1 VTNIRPAFA
10 IVLGA
15 AAVVALQVLVA
26 KLVPP
31 LGSGYFLATI
41 AALSV
46 FEDHGFATLQSSS
59 DGWPVPTE
67 LGAYVAAAI
76 WWALWCAVLAGWR
89 WLRLP
94 SQPSP
99 GKLVGFVL
107 PFLSYFLLASIA
119 LAAVL
124 PLYVLFNVLSLF
136 FTR

>member
-1 VTNIRPAFA
+1 MTHIRPAFA

-15 AAVVALQVLVA
+15 AALVALQVLVA
-26 KLVPP
+26 RLLPP

-46 FEDHGFATLQSSS
+46 FQDHGFATLQGSSE
-59 DGWPVPTE
+59 GWPVPTE

-76 WWALWCAVLAGWR
+76 WWALWCAVLAVWR
-89 WLRLP
+89 WLRVS
-94 SQPSP
+94 SQPSS
-99 GKLVGFVL
+99 GQLVGSAL
-107 PFLSYFLLASIA
+107 PFLRYFLLASLV

-136 FTR
+136 FQK